1 MILYV
6 DETEND
12 DYFIV
17 AGLLTDSKM
26 NTDRIYKNFKKR
38 IKNMPLSSRKKEQIF
53 TEFKSVLLDKEYQRI
68 KVKMIEHINMMNYS
82 IFYSVYTKE
91 NKKMN
96 QITKEEQYIF
106 LLENIVSKL
115 DKETDIIFDAFRKK
129 DFEDKIVKKIGI
141 KENVRSINK
150 QDSRL
155 EAGLQFIDNI
165 CSAIRLHKTHKNEE
179 FYNLLLNIEEI

>member
-6 DETEND
+6 DETECD

-26 NTDRIYKNFKKR
+26 NTDRIYKIFKKR
-38 IKNMPLSSRKKEQIF
+38 IKNIPLPPRKKEQIF
-53 TEFKSVLLDKEYQRI
+53 TEFKSVLLDREYQRI

-82 IFYSVYTKE
+82 IFYSVYRKE

-96 QITKEEQYIF
+96 QITKEEQYIL
-106 LLENIVSKL
+106 LLENIVSKF
-115 DKETDIIFDAFRKK
+115 DKGTDIIFDAFRKK
-129 DFEDKIVKKIGI
+129 DFEDRIIKTISI
-141 KENVRSINK
+141 KENVCSIDK

-165 CSAIRLHKTHKNEE
+165 CSAIRLYETHKNEE
-179 FYNLLLNIEEI
+179 FYNLLMNIKEV